1 MASVY
6 RKKTGVYYISVMFQR
21 KRITRSLG
29 TRSYK
34 TARKLISQV
43 EKQILSD
50 MINGTKESNSGP
62 LSFHQLAD
70 RYLVFPNHDWS
81 DSTRRRYRILLD
93 NYLTDGLPANPTTRA
108 MTIRVVNSCNNW
120 GFKHGFISKPVRL
133 PGGSKWE
140 SRHRVLNKDELQLL
154 FDEIKDERFNS
165 FVRFAYYTG
174 ARAGEIRCLQR
185 NSIFPKHL
193 VVNGKSGNRIIK
205 LNSQAREILNQ
216 RDELWSYRR
225 DFVSHKF
232 KKEARR
238 LGIPDIR
245 FHDLRRTFGY
255 NLIRQGRPIY
265 EVSKLL
271 GHSSVTT
278 TERHYAPLLATEID
292 DFVL

>member
-1 MASVY
+1 MIDNKRLSVSL
-6 RKKTGVYYISVMFQR
+6 RTKD
-21 KRITRSLG
+21 KRIAKQLKPKAELALLSQLSGTVKPSKNLPFDDIVKRYLKADHNWSKRTKELNEYVFCSYQSGKPLPLNPTSRSIFVRTINACWNWGLKQG
-29 TRSYK
+29 LITK
-34 TARKLISQV
+34 AFKLEGDTKGESRNRV
-43 EKQILSD
+43 LSD
-50 MINGTKESNSGP
+50 SELKT
-62 LSFHQLAD
+62 
-70 RYLVFPNHDWS
+70 
-81 DSTRRRYRILLD
+81 ILD
-93 NYLTDGLPANPTTRA
+93 K
-108 MTIRVVNSCNNW
+108 IRNN
-120 GFKHGFISKPVRL
+120 
-133 PGGSKWE
+133 
-140 SRHRVLNKDELQLL
+140 
-154 FDEIKDERFNS
+154 RFNL

-174 ARAGEIRCLQR
+174 ARSGEIR
-185 NSIFPKHL
+185 SISRENIFSNHI
-193 VVNGKSGNRIIK
+193 VAYGKSGKRLIK
-205 LNSQAREILNQ
+205 LNHQAQEILDGL
-216 RDELWSYRR
+216 DELWDYTK

>member
-1 MASVY
+1 MATLYKNRDVW
-6 RKKTGVYYISVMFQR
+6 YITASYENQR
-21 KRITRSLG
+21 LTRSLRTKSKKVALKLKSG
-29 TRSYK
+29 IELELLEELTGVSN
-34 TARKLISQV
+34 RKLNLPFEEVVSRYLSYDHNWSKRTRELNTYILKAYISG
-43 EKQILSD
+43 KTLPPHPTTKAIHRR
-50 MINGTKESNSGP
+50 MINIC
-62 LSFHQLAD
+62 
-70 RYLVFPNHDWS
+70 W
-81 DSTRRRYRILLD
+81 
-93 NYLTDGLPANPTTRA
+93 
-108 MTIRVVNSCNNW
+108 NW
-120 GFKHGFISKPVRL
+120 GFKNGLVKKAL
-133 PGGSKWE
+133 KLEGDTKGE
-140 SRHRVLNKDELQLL
+140 SRNRVLSDSELKTLL
-154 FDEIKDERFNS
+154 DEISDNRFNL

-174 ARAGEIRCLQR
+174 ARSGEIR
-185 NSIFPKHL
+185 SISRENIFSNHL
-193 VVNGKSGNRIIK
+193 VAYGKSVKRLIK
-205 LNSQAREILNQ
+205 LNHQAQEILDGF
-216 RDELWSYRR
+216 DELWNYSK

>member
-93 NYLTDGLPANPTTRA
+93 NYVAGGLPDNPTTRA

-120 GFKHGFISKPVRL
+120 GYKNGLISKPVRL

-216 RDELWSYRR
+216 MDELWSYRR

-232 KKEARR
+232 KKEVRR

-255 NLIRQGRPIY
+255 NLIKQGRPIY

-278 TERHYAPLLATEID
+278 TERHYAPLLTTEIE
-292 DFVL
+292 DFIL

>member
-6 RKKTGVYYISVMFQR
+6 RKSTGVYYLAVTFQNS
-21 KRITRSLG
+21 RITRSLG
-29 TRSYK
+29 THCYE
-34 TARKLISQV
+34 TAKKVTPQI
-43 EKQILSD
+43 EKQILSEL
-50 MINGTKESNSGP
+50 ISGVNEKKP
-62 LSFHQLAD
+62 QNLSFNNLVSKYLKYQGHDWANSTRKRNKELLKK
-70 RYLVFPNHDWS
+70 YLVNGFPDN
-81 DSTRRRYRILLD
+81 ST
-93 NYLTDGLPANPTTRA
+93 TKA
-108 MTIRVVNSCNNW
+108 MTIRVINACNNW
-120 GFKHGFISKPVRL
+120 GFKHGLINKPIKIE
-133 PGGSKWE
+133 GGSKWE
-140 SRHRVLNKDELQLL
+140 SRSRVLSDSELKTLL
-154 FDEIKDERFNS
+154 DEIKDNRFNL

-174 ARAGEIRCLQR
+174 ARSGEIR
-185 NSIFPKHL
+185 SISRENIFSNHI
-193 VVNGKSGNRIIK
+193 VAYGKSGKRLIK
-205 LNSQAREILNQ
+205 LNNQAQQILDGL
-216 RDELWSYRR
+216 DELWDYSK

-278 TERHYAPLLATEID
+278 TERHYAPLLTTEID

>member
-1 MASVY
+1 MATLYKNRDVW
-6 RKKTGVYYISVMFQR
+6 YITASYENQR
-21 KRITRSLG
+21 LTRSLRTKSKKVALKLKSG
-29 TRSYK
+29 IELELLEELTGVSN
-34 TARKLISQV
+34 RKLNLPFEEVVSRYLSYDHNWSKRTRELNTYILKAYISG
-43 EKQILSD
+43 KTLPPHPTTKAIHRR
-50 MINGTKESNSGP
+50 MINIC
-62 LSFHQLAD
+62 
-70 RYLVFPNHDWS
+70 W
-81 DSTRRRYRILLD
+81 
-93 NYLTDGLPANPTTRA
+93 
-108 MTIRVVNSCNNW
+108 NW
-120 GFKHGFISKPVRL
+120 GFKNGLVKKAL
-133 PGGSKWE
+133 KLEGDTKGE
-140 SRHRVLNKDELQLL
+140 SRNRVLSDSELKTLL
-154 FDEIKDERFNS
+154 DEISDNRFNL

-174 ARAGEIRCLQR
+174 ARSGEIR
-185 NSIFPKHL
+185 SISRENIFSNHL
-193 VVNGKSGNRIIK
+193 VAYGKSGKRLIK
-205 LNSQAREILNQ
+205 LNHQAQEILDGL
-216 RDELWSYRR
+216 DELWDYTK

>member
-6 RKKTGVYYISVMFQR
+6 RKSTGVYYLAVTFQNS
-21 KRITRSLG
+21 RITRSLG
-29 TRSYK
+29 TRCYE
-34 TARKLISQV
+34 TAKSVTPQI
-43 EKQILSD
+43 EKQILSELISGVSD
-50 MINGTKESNSGP
+50 KKSKEI
-62 LSFHQLAD
+62 SFNNPVIK
-70 RYLVFPNHDWS
+70 YLEYHGHDWAN
-81 DSTRRRYRILLD
+81 STRKRNKELL
-93 NYLTDGLPANPTTRA
+93 NKYLTNGFPDNSTTKA
-108 MTIRVVNSCNNW
+108 MTIRVINACNNW
-120 GFKHGFISKPVRL
+120 GFKHGLINKPIKIE
-133 PGGSKWE
+133 GGSKWE
-140 SRHRVLNKDELQLL
+140 TRNRVLSDSELKTLL
-154 FDEIKDERFNS
+154 DEIKDNRFNL

-174 ARAGEIRCLQR
+174 ARSGEIR
-185 NSIFPKHL
+185 SISRENIFSNHTAY
-193 VVNGKSGNRIIK
+193 GKSGKRLIK
-205 LNSQAREILNQ
+205 LNNQAQEILSEL
-216 RDELWSYRR
+216 DELWNYKR

-278 TERHYAPLLATEID
+278 TERHYAALLATEID

>member
-93 NYLTDGLPANPTTRA
+93 NYVAGGLPDNPTTRA

-120 GFKHGFISKPVRL
+120 GYKNGLISKPVRL
-133 PGGSKWE
+133 QGGSKWE

-205 LNSQAREILNQ
+205 LNSQAREILNK
-216 RDELWSYRR
+216 RNELWSYRR

-232 KKEARR
+232 KKEVRR

-278 TERHYAPLLATEID
+278 TERHYAPLLTTEID

>member
-93 NYLTDGLPANPTTRA
+93 NYVAGGLPDNPTTRA

-120 GFKHGFISKPVRL
+120 GFKHGLISKPVRL
-133 PGGSKWE
+133 QGGSKWE

-205 LNSQAREILNQ
+205 LNSQAREILNKM
-216 RDELWSYRR
+216 DELWSYRR

-278 TERHYAPLLATEID
+278 TERHYAPFLTTEIE

>member
-1 MASVY
+1 MATLYKNRDVW
-6 RKKTGVYYISVMFQR
+6 YITASYENQR
-21 KRITRSLG
+21 LTRSLRTKDRQVAKKLKPIVELELLKELTG
-29 TRSYK
+29 SNPRKRNLTFNEIAGKYLSAKHNWAPRTRELNS
-34 TARKLISQV
+34 
-43 EKQILSD
+43 QILRAHISGKPLPPHPTTKAIHTRV
-50 MINGTKESNSGP
+50 INICWNWGLKQGLITKAHKLEGDTKGESRSRV
-62 LSFHQLAD
+62 L
-70 RYLVFPNHDWS
+70 S
-81 DSTRRRYRILLD
+81 DSELKTLIDKIRD
-93 NYLTDGLPANPTTRA
+93 N
-108 MTIRVVNSCNNW
+108 
-120 GFKHGFISKPVRL
+120 
-133 PGGSKWE
+133 
-140 SRHRVLNKDELQLL
+140 
-154 FDEIKDERFNS
+154 RFNL

-174 ARAGEIRCLQR
+174 ARSGEIR
-185 NSIFPKHL
+185 SISRENIFSNHI
-193 VVNGKSGNRIIK
+193 VAYGKSGKRLIK
-205 LNSQAREILNQ
+205 LNHQAQEILEGL
-216 RDELWSYRR
+216 DDLWDYTK

>member
-6 RKKTGVYYISVMFQR
+6 RKSTGVYYLAVTFQNS
-21 KRITRSLG
+21 RITRSLG
-29 TRSYK
+29 THCYE
-34 TARKLISQV
+34 TAKKVTPQI
-43 EKQILSD
+43 EKQILSEL
-50 MINGTKESNSGP
+50 ISGVNEKKP
-62 LSFHQLAD
+62 QNLSFNNLVSKYLKYQRHDWANSTRKRNKELLKK
-70 RYLVFPNHDWS
+70 YLVNGFPDN
-81 DSTRRRYRILLD
+81 ST
-93 NYLTDGLPANPTTRA
+93 TKA
-108 MTIRVVNSCNNW
+108 MTIRVINACNNW
-120 GFKHGFISKPVRL
+120 GFKHGLINKPIKIE
-133 PGGSKWE
+133 GGSKWE
-140 SRHRVLNKDELQLL
+140 SRNRVLSDSELKTLL
-154 FDEIKDERFNS
+154 DEIKDNRFNL

-174 ARAGEIRCLQR
+174 ARSGEIR
-185 NSIFPKHL
+185 SIPRENIFSNHI
-193 VVNGKSGNRIIK
+193 VAYGKSGKRLIK
-205 LNSQAREILNQ
+205 LNHQAQEILDGL
-216 RDELWSYRR
+216 DELWDYTK

>member
-81 DSTRRRYRILLD
+81 DSTRRRYRILLG
-93 NYLTDGLPANPTTRA
+93 NYVADGLPDNPTTRA

-120 GFKHGFISKPVRL
+120 GYKNGLISKPVRL

-216 RDELWSYRR
+216 MDELWSYRR

-232 KKEARR
+232 KKEVRR

-255 NLIRQGRPIY
+255 NLIKQGRPIY

-278 TERHYAPLLATEID
+278 TERHYAPLLTTEIE

>member
-1 MASVY
+1 MATLYKNRDVW
-6 RKKTGVYYISVMFQR
+6 YITASYENQR
-21 KRITRSLG
+21 LTRSLRTKSKKVALKLKSG
-29 TRSYK
+29 IELELLEELTGVSN
-34 TARKLISQV
+34 RKLNLPFEEVVSRYLSYDHNWSKRTRELNTYILKAYISG
-43 EKQILSD
+43 KTLPPHPTTKAIHRR
-50 MINGTKESNSGP
+50 MINIC
-62 LSFHQLAD
+62 
-70 RYLVFPNHDWS
+70 W
-81 DSTRRRYRILLD
+81 
-93 NYLTDGLPANPTTRA
+93 
-108 MTIRVVNSCNNW
+108 NW
-120 GFKHGFISKPVRL
+120 GFKNGLVKKAL
-133 PGGSKWE
+133 KLEGDTKGE
-140 SRHRVLNKDELQLL
+140 SRNRVLSDSELKTLL
-154 FDEIKDERFNS
+154 DEIKDNRFNL

-174 ARAGEIRCLQR
+174 ARSGEIR
-185 NSIFPKHL
+185 SISRENIFSNHI
-193 VVNGKSGNRIIK
+193 VAYGKSGKRLIK
-205 LNSQAREILNQ
+205 LNHQAQEILDGL
-216 RDELWSYRR
+216 DELWDYTK